1 VYPGTGRTARIDA
14 IIAASVAH
22 IATLDDPAGDSFGH
36 GRVVVTA
43 GLDPAPERLEPF
55 RRKIG

>member
-1 VYPGTGRTARIDA
+1 VYPRSGLATRINA
-14 IIAASVAH
+14 IIAASIAH
-22 IATLDDPAGDSFGH
+22 IAALDDPARHSFGH

-43 GLDPAPERLEPF
+43 GLYPAPERLEPF